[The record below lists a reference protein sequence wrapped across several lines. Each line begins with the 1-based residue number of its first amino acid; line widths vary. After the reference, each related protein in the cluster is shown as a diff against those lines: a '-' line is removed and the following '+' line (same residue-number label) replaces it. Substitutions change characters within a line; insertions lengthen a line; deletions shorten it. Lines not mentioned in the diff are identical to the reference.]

1 MNLNDG
7 YRFINFVSN
16 KELAGKTMQ
25 PHEYNIAAESSQI
38 DFFNRELQKVRAHAA
53 TNKQSI
59 FEIIEIGHPLR
70 AFVRII
76 LLTTIP
82 TNGKIAIP
90 PLFVDV
96 RSARC
101 KVASLP
107 KPITFVSDQ
116 HMNNRTTNSLEVS
129 PLDAP
134 IASVRGQF
142 IQVWPKSLTDFEM
155 VYLKL
160 PEKPWYGFA
169 MDTVTELP
177 TYLSLDEKR
186 ARAIATAS
194 GSMTVGQ
201 TLTVTVTEGSVS
213 RIIGYHV
220 AAGTETLLEVIHAV
234 VADINQ
240 RAVSS
245 GYTAEVASAT
255 TFNIYSPI
263 GGGTAYNS
271 YTIAGSGT
279 GVTLAFTGAQFTND
293 PGTAGSKQF
302 EFDPIYHME
311 IYKNILANIGVNLSE
326 DRLMKYKQEFQV
338 EGI

>member
-7 YRFINFVSN
+7 YKFINFVSN

-25 PHEYNIAAESSQI
+25 PHEYNVAAEASQI

-59 FEIIEIGHPLR
+59 FEIIELGHPLR
-70 AFVRII
+70 AFIRIFT
-76 LLTTIP
+76 LVTIP
-82 TNGKIAIP
+82 VNGKVAVP

-107 KPITFVSDQ
+107 KPVSFVSDQ
-116 HMNNRTTNSLEVS
+116 HLNNRITNPLEVS

-142 IQVWPKSLTDFEM
+142 IQVWPKTLTDFEM

-160 PEKPWYGFA
+160 PEKPYFGYA
-169 MDTVTELP
+169 LDSTTELP
-177 TYLSLDEKR
+177 SYLSVDEKR
-186 ARAIATAS
+186 ARAVATAS
-194 GSMTVGQ
+194 GSLTAGQ
-201 TLTVTVTEGSVS
+201 SVTVTITEGDIS
-213 RIIGYHV
+213 RIIGNHV
-220 AAGTETLLEVIHAV
+220 ATGAETLLETIHAL
-234 VADINQ
+234 VADTNQ
-240 RAVSS
+240 RSVSF
-245 GYTAEVASAT
+245 GYTAEVASDT

-263 GGGTAYNS
+263 GGGTAYNA

-279 GVTLAFTGAQFTND
+279 GVTLSLAQFAAD
-293 PGTAGSKQF
+293 AGTAGSKQF

-326 DRLMKYKQEFQV
+326 ERLMKYKQEFQV